1 MGESVPPVN
10 LLGNGPMW
18 YRLACQMPGNVLVQ
32 ITAYSG
38 IVGPFCKSWLHA
50 FQTMAADPQ
59 QLATWLTV
67 HHGGLDAALQHAA
80 RHGQL
85 KGAQVLLNRGADVH
99 VGDDLTLR
107 CAAQTGHTEVV
118 RILLDHG
125 ADVHAGDDEALRYAA
140 QTGHAE
146 VVRMLLDHGA
156 HM

>member
-1 MGESVPPVN
+1 MGDSVPSVN

-18 YRLACQMPGNVLVQ
+18 YKLACQMPGNVLVQ

-50 FQTMAADPQ
+50 FQTMAADPA

-67 HHGGLDAALQHAA
+67 RHGSLNAALLHAA
-80 RHGQL
+80 RRAQFEA
-85 KGAQVLLNRGADVH
+85 AQVLLNRGADVH
-99 VGDDLTLR
+99 VGDDGALTE
-107 CAAQTGHTEVV
+107 AAI
-118 RILLDHG
+118 R
-125 ADVHAGDDEALRYAA
+125 
-140 QTGHAE
+140 GHAE